1 MGDKS
6 QAKAIMSAA
15 GVPVVPGYHGQ
26 EQEQARCVLSTAA
39 AATAATAVAALV

>member
-15 GVPVVPGYHGQ
+15 GVPVVPGYHGE
-26 EQEQARCVLSTAA
+26 EQEQARCVDAA
-39 AATAATAVAALV
+39 AAVVIV